1 MKHQQLSTMPYVDR
15 TWTKWITKNKNKGN
29 MSQKNRKHYYF
40 LTPVR
45 HGNNSLNMINLAVKH
60 FLVSPKTSTPNS
72 YRPSPSRTPCTARPS
87 KTPSFAQGIQSS
99 NLWAS
104 NARTKNIKGKGCK
117 MISRGHRRK
126 ESAPTRGRR
135 EPHKLSKKMQ
145 MFL

>member
-1 MKHQQLSTMPYVDR
+1 MKHQQLSTMPYFDR

-72 YRPSPSRTPCTARPS
+72 YRPSHHLEPHARLDQVRLHPLP
-87 KTPSFAQGIQSS
+87 K
-99 NLWAS
+99 AS
-104 NARTKNIKGKGCK
+104 NPLTCEPPMQERKISKVRDARWYHEVTVGR
-117 MISRGHRRK
+117 SRRR
-126 ESAPTRGRR
+126 RGAAGN
-135 EPHKLSKKMQ
+135 PIN
-145 MFL
+145 